1 MGSDRAVSTTLGYAL
16 TLGITTL
23 LITGLLVGMGGFI
36 EDQRE
41 RAIRSELEVVGQ
53 QLAADVEA
61 GDRFVGAGDTDFS
74 VQRSLP
80 NDVVGVS
87 YRISVVVDGTD
98 TYLRLTTSNPAV
110 TVEVDMAL
118 TASIAETTVTGGQV
132 VVTYDAGSGNLEVR
146 SDA

>member
-1 MGSDRAVSTTLGYAL
+1 MRNRAVSTTLGYAL

-61 GDRFVGAGDTDFS
+61 GDRFVGAGDTDFA

-87 YRISVVVDGTD
+87 YRISVVVDGMD
-98 TYLRLTTSNPAV
+98 TYLRLSTSNPAV